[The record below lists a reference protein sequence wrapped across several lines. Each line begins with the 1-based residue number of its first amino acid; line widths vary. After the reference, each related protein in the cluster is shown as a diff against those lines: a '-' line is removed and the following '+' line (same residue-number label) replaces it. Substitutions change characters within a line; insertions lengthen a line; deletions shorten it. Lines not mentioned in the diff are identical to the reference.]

1 MLSLVLTVFFVHL
14 AIYLVNTIGASTID
28 NLVWLLYLRLPTPT
42 ARTARKQQQLKRQV
56 LEQKR
61 EMNSTSSQD
70 EFAKWAKARRRHDK
84 TLEEYESLSTSS
96 AQKLQYIWLFPLS
109 GPLMHFFLT
118 DKALTS
124 HKSSFDW
131 AVKIVR
137 WLSTNGLKVFLQ
149 FWYSKTPVFPLPED
163 WFPYYVQWILSFPRA
178 PLGSVSIQVWSNV
191 CATAIALAAEIMG
204 ALLVQVMGQKGEQ
217 KKQAMPVGAG
227 EGKKAQ

>member
-14 AIYLVNTIGASTID
+14 AIYLVNTVGASTID

-42 ARTARKQQQLKRQV
+42 ARTARKQQKLKRQV

-84 TLEEYESLSTSS
+84 TLEEYEALN
-96 AQKLQYIWLFPLS
+96 
-109 GPLMHFFLT
+109 
-118 DKALTS
+118 KALTS

-131 AVKIVR
+131 AVKIAR
-137 WLSTNGLKVFLQ
+137 WLSTNGLKIFLQ

-163 WFPYYVQWILSFPRA
+163 WFPYYVQWIVSFPRA

-191 CATAIALAAEIMG
+191 CATAIAVAAEVIG
-204 ALLVQVMGQKGEQ
+204 AMLVQVMGQKEQ
-217 KKQAMPVGAG
+217 KKQATPVGAG
-227 EGKKAQ
+227 MGKAQ